1 MGVINEIKDTTRK
14 ATNTVI
20 DTTQEAL
27 DIPKSPKE
35 LAKRLIEHLTHKEY
49 FQIAKILIEE
59 AKKYINK
66 LGLDDIEL
74 VNNKLEDFE
83 NMANEL
89 ASNLDNEDYQQV
101 LATFKEVEALVPTLL
116 GESSEISKTI
126 KGFFTN
132 TRKTLEEYI
141 NSAEKGGTNNSP
153 DFSKLESKFEESFQ
167 KFIGK

>member
-14 ATNTVI
+14 ATNSVV

-49 FQIAKILIEE
+49 FKIAEILTEE

-83 NMANEL
+83 NKVNEL
-89 ASNLDNEDYQQV
+89 ARNLDNEDYQQV
-101 LATFKEVEALVPTLL
+101 LATFKEVEALVPNLV

-126 KGFFTN
+126 KDFFIN

-141 NSAEKGGTNNSP
+141 NGAGKGKTNNPP
-153 DFSKLESKFEESFQ
+153 DFSKLESKFEESF
-167 KFIGK
+167 KNFISK